1 MTRFFN
7 AIASAASSRWARNS
21 PHSSSIPPNVSRNF
35 AISTG
40 PWSTCARPCRHC
52 LRRSSASASA
62 VLMACTAESNPSE
75 APIRPWSRRIA
86 VALSMAS
93 RHPLRALR
101 SRRSASLCSF
111 SSNVVIFSIA
121 CWRLWSAWALTP
133 TARAI
138 STSGAATVKAPAPAA
153 ATPAV
158 AAEPPAAPAAA
169 AFPATGTKV
178 ACAAIF
184 EEPISALRTPPEAAF
199 DAIGLTSPL
208 PTCAATLPGTTMR

>member
-1 MTRFFN
+1 M
-7 AIASAASSRWARNS
+7 
-21 PHSSSIPPNVSRNF
+21 
-35 AISTG
+35 
-40 PWSTCARPCRHC
+40 
-52 LRRSSASASA
+52 
-62 VLMACTAESNPSE
+62 
-75 APIRPWSRRIA
+75 
-86 VALSMAS
+86 
-93 RHPLRALR
+93 
-101 SRRSASLCSF
+101 
-111 SSNVVIFSIA
+111 IFSIA

-199 DAIGLTSPL
+199 DAIGLIESATDL
-208 PTCAATLPGTTMR
+208 CGDLAGNDHAVEGFAAGTDAYCGCSF